1 MSKKI
6 DLSLFRGDDSGDEM
20 DLLPLTRNPVELD
33 PLKSRTF
40 AHGVTKKT
48 KKDLEREDEERKRA
62 EEEAATQRALEEFS
76 RTFDG
81 PETGPSLPS
90 LRGER
95 SGGGRTFVRAG
106 EATGISAAVPNIAA
120 DRERERERTADRFR
134 LPSPPRAPKPRGKRA
149 MDAFL
154 EEIKSVSD
162 SKIDYWYDNVPAKE
176 LLFLQD
182 VSKRIREHGPGLL
195 DTLKERERE
204 NPKFAFL
211 FEKETAAYYV
221 FQHLVNSRFSFP
233 EPPPPSFNEEGYASA
248 YSSDSD
254 EREEMS
260 SSRKAALGKL
270 ANRRL
275 EAMLRSMSGKRVEI
289 ARAMEFALKRAD
301 AYDEVTQ
308 IICRSLCVEDTPI
321 PRKIARLHLVSDIL
335 HNSSSTLPNV
345 WRYRQ
350 SFETR
355 LPNVFE
361 HFAKIH
367 SRLLEYS
374 GTLSA
379 NVFIQQVDAVLD
391 IWERWMVLTSEIQS
405 QLRRLL
411 HGECTL
417 ASLAE
422 PQAPAEPE
430 LEAMPVIKSVGFK
443 SSFKRVDPS
452 TRAAAPS
459 PVTTVAA
466 DLDGEPVEDLDGE
479 PVDDIDGGVDG
490 EPIDVDGEALDDADG
505 DVDGEDMELDMD
517 EE

>member
-1 MSKKI
+1 M
-6 DLSLFRGDDSGDEM
+6 
-20 DLLPLTRNPVELD
+20 
-33 PLKSRTF
+33 
-40 AHGVTKKT
+40 
-48 KKDLEREDEERKRA
+48 
-62 EEEAATQRALEEFS
+62 
-76 RTFDG
+76 
-81 PETGPSLPS
+81 
-90 LRGER
+90 
-95 SGGGRTFVRAG
+95 
-106 EATGISAAVPNIAA
+106 
-120 DRERERERTADRFR
+120 
-134 LPSPPRAPKPRGKRA
+134 
-149 MDAFL
+149 
-154 EEIKSVSD
+154 
-162 SKIDYWYDNVPAKE
+162 IDYWYDNVPAKE

-452 TRAAAPS
+452 TRAAAPF